1 MSQAGAD
8 CILRVAELM
17 TKPSQPDQAAAKAAK
32 MQRGKPFKAGQSG
45 NPAGKVKGTRNAATV
60 AMEALLDGQAEALT
74 QKAINMAL
82 EGDITA
88 LRLCLDRVLPARK
101 DRPVTFALPAINTP
115 QDAAATISAVL
126 AAVAAGEITPSDAS
140 EISKLIEVYVETV
153 KTAEFAERLNQ
164 LEKMSAK

>member
-1 MSQAGAD
+1 LRIFELMAPVKTGGKQAG
-8 CILRVAELM
+8 RFS
-17 TKPSQPDQAAAKAAK
+17 KG
-32 MQRGKPFKAGQSG
+32 RSG
-45 NPAGKVKGTRNAATV
+45 NPDGRPKGTRNATTI

-126 AAVAAGEITPSDAS
+126 AAVAAGELTPSDAS

>member
-1 MSQAGAD
+1 MA
-8 CILRVAELM
+8 
-17 TKPSQPDQAAAKAAK
+17 KPAQPDPAAAKAAK

-45 NPAGKVKGTRNAATV
+45 NPAGKAKGTRNAATV

-74 QKAINMAL
+74 QKVINMAL

-101 DRPVTFALPAINTP
+101 DRPVTFTLPPINTP

-126 AAVAAGEITPSDAS
+126 AAVAAGELTPSDAS

-164 LEKMSAK
+164 LEKMSTK